1 MAWTVPSNLTAKVW
15 SKQLWVE
22 TQKELWFDRMA
33 SKVEPTGEKVEASG
47 IGSIICIKEDLTKN
61 AGEAITIPLLI
72 KLTGAGKT
80 GDATLEDE
88 EEDLTFY
95 DFTVTVDQLR
105 NGVKTPGL
113 MAEQKVAFS
122 MRNAA
127 KIALKIW
134 LKEKVDADMFEVLS
148 DTPTTNRRLLAGAN
162 SSIADF
168 DTSDVC
174 VTTDISKLKRKAKLA
189 SPKIRPAIVD
199 GREMFVIILHPY
211 QAKAIVAETAW
222 LNAQRNAN
230 IRGEKNPIFSGAL
243 GMWDGVII
251 HEHELI
257 ETAAAG
263 SELPGTSETAA
274 VTSARALF
282 LGAQAGV
289 YAYAKHPN
297 WVEESFDYKNR
308 TGFATAI
315 IYEAAKT
322 IFNSEDYGM
331 IAYDTYYAAD

>member
-1 MAWTVPSNLTAKVW
+1 MAWTVPANLTAKVW

-22 TQKELWFDRMA
+22 AQKELWFERMA
-33 SKVEPTGEKVEASG
+33 AKIEPTGEKVEASG
-47 IGSIICIKEDLTKN
+47 VGAIICIKEDLTKN
-61 AGEAITIPLLI
+61 AGDAITVPLLV

-80 GDATLEDE
+80 GDDKLEDE

-105 NGVKTPGL
+105 NGVRTPGL

-134 LKEKVDADMFEVLS
+134 MKEKMDAEMFTALS
-148 DTPTTNRRLLAGAN
+148 ASPTVNRKRIAGGRADLTALLVGDTFG
-162 SSIADF
+162 
-168 DTSDVC
+168 TSD
-174 VTTDISKLKRKAKLA
+174 ISLCKRKAKLA
-189 SPKIRPAIVD
+189 TPKIRPAIVD
-199 GREMFVIILHPY
+199 GREMFVVLIHPY
-211 QAKAIVAETAW
+211 QSKALVAEDTW
-222 LNAQRNAN
+222 KNAQRDAN

-243 GMWDGVII
+243 GIWDGCII

-257 ETAAAG
+257 ESCDAAG
-263 SELPGTSETAA
+263 TLPGSAVAA
-274 VTSARALF
+274 VAAARALF

-289 YAYAKHPN
+289 YAYAKYPN

-308 TGFATAI
+308 TGFATAL

-322 IFNSEDYGM
+322 IFNAEDYGV
-331 IAYDTYYAAD
+331 IALDTAIVAD